1 MLLPIPHQTKQTLL
15 TIVIQIYNNQHAL
28 NLQNECWEEWGS
40 IPNLEVIFLDD
51 GSNPPLDLAT
61 TPNWVRKIRIIDDI
75 HWNQPGAKNLAVKLS
90 LSPWILFLDADQF
103 MGKEKILQL
112 TTQLSHLDIH
122 SLYRFRRYCSKTNR
136 QLVTHQNCQLIA
148 RDTYENFG
156 GYDED
161 FAGNYGHEDAYFER
175 LWKFKGGKII
185 ILDEPL
191 LIDQSDLETKG
202 LSRNGRVNELL
213 RRRKMRYWHLK
224 QNVIGNFILKSHFIL
239 DFLIKTKI
247 IADGRPTKQIRF
259 NWKEI

>member
-90 LSPWILFLDADQF
+90 LSAWILFLDADQF

-112 TTQLSHLDIH
+112 MTQLSHLDIH

-148 RDTYENFG
+148 RDTYENLG
-156 GYDED
+156 GMMRTSLATTVMKMLILNDY
-161 FAGNYGHEDAYFER
+161 GNLR
-175 LWKFKGGKII
+175 VKK
-185 ILDEPL
+185 L
-191 LIDQSDLETKG
+191 LS
-202 LSRNGRVNELL
+202 
-213 RRRKMRYWHLK
+213 
-224 QNVIGNFILKSHFIL
+224 
-239 DFLIKTKI
+239 
-247 IADGRPTKQIRF
+247 
-259 NWKEI
+259 